1 MRNVTNVASTS
12 GSAIQES
19 RADESAQAPAAPA
32 ANRRAK
38 SKMPGPLRD
47 LTDKVTGRAQS
58 RQAARLSDEA
68 LQRDL
73 ENPDLSGRMTRAVQR
88 EAARRQAQAAAGTAA
103 QGVSETS
110 GRLPAQG
117 QRRTSSLPDPL
128 RQALDKVTAKKQAA
142 HAARLSDER
151 LRAYLDDS
159 IPSSGRATRALQR
172 EVAKRERARPQ
183 VQIDNTVAAAPDVA
197 AELPVNETT
206 EMTETSRTA
215 IGAAAGGAP
224 VGAAGA
230 IARAEAPPLP
240 EGTVFGADGKLNKLH
255 LQQMIAGLI
264 ASLPPVPDSVT
275 ARHPTAGRLH
285 TKLTEAL
292 KGIET
297 LATAD
302 TKLDSADLGLAVRD
316 RFAKASKTAKTLAGY
331 LDREHVSGSGE
342 RRDALSYYLIAG
354 FLTELK
360 RTHLSAA
367 AAEAV
372 DGYAKREA
380 KNLERVAPGL
390 GKGVSGPNVSTA
402 TGGGLKY
409 SAVVANG
416 SANVTAGRTLFAD
429 DDRDVDFWTSAG
441 IAFKGGAGDK
451 LKNWTAGLTGQLALS
466 GGGTYLEHDKLE
478 ELGKLIANYD
488 ANRSWITSAGPKTR
502 KLVHGWE
509 RFRADA
515 SRLVGRNYVQ
525 SPGTPYFAADKKL
538 EKGFN
543 GVKMGL
549 LATMLDE
556 HLGERGERQS
566 FKALAAKAYPAI
578 GETLRKEIADE
589 GVLPRATRDD
599 VPFSVAY
606 ADGPLPFRQGTIS
619 VQADLGNATAGGTS
633 IEAGGTF
640 SLIGRA
646 DLIQF
651 FTETANPPHQLL
663 EPSHHKDFKA
673 TLGLHR
679 QLDAL
684 CTGVVPPELHLYD
697 TVRRNFGGGG
707 PSAPFSDDD
716 RKIYGD
722 EAAIPAQ
729 FRDAISAPSAQRVER
744 AAAEAERLGALY
756 LNFVESGAQLLARP
770 DALLPKAA
778 RPQLNFER
786 AQAFRQLND
795 EIWNGQYPESKA
807 MANPRAFIAESHAAL
822 SLALGAVGMH
832 IGIQKERLAQRPGAG
847 SDDTISR
854 ADKTYA
860 KTRELFD
867 KIYLPMKKYDVQ
879 KNGPLKEEMVWQRSD
894 ALVKLQASGGAKLGT
909 LNSIAARWG
918 KSLSPISVS
927 NGAGNVTLSA
937 EVKYLYAD
945 RQINPSRTGKFWQ
958 VTLTAQGGAPLTG
971 LALQKAVSEVV
982 KKINTGLSAGEPK
995 LDGREVVRQIQ
1006 GLALDVSDGSSVV
1019 LKFRQA
1025 PGAKMAA
1032 THLQYMRVLRNTSSG
1047 LDASVSIPTHVG
1059 MFTPSITHTD
1069 STQGLEGEVM
1079 GTDLSYLI
1087 MQHPRLT
1094 TVLAHEDARSPEG
1107 LVKAFDANPGVR
1119 NGYFGH
1125 PTTIVDMVS
1134 RYAEFWQAKEAAA
1147 AGGPA
1152 LPEEAMNEFHRY
1164 HEHEPF
1170 ARAAELSRYVAHFA
1184 PGSASAAGA
1193 ALPRP
1198 LNEKV
1203 SLDGIDLVRAK
1214 DDLSKLATI
1223 DARVRYFAHEGRP
1236 LLDAFVAIVQNMR
1249 EINSAAMNHTETRDA
1264 GARAM
1269 LRNEHALRR
1278 QGRSAP
1284 MTERGGGS
1292 TVEARASVAAPAGT
1306 LPETPFVTPAGTP
1319 PETPFATPPES
1330 PRREV

>member
-1 MRNVTNVASTS
+1 MRNVSNVASTS
-12 GSAIQES
+12 PGEIQES
-19 RADESAQAPAAPA
+19 RADEPAQAPAAPVE
-32 ANRRAK
+32 NRRAK
-38 SKMPGPLRD
+38 SKMPALLRD

-58 RQAARLSDEA
+58 RRAD
-68 LQRDL
+68 
-73 ENPDLSGRMTRAVQR
+73 SGQP
-88 EAARRQAQAAAGTAA
+88 A
-103 QGVSETS
+103 QGVSEAA
-110 GRLPAQG
+110 GRGQVQG

-128 RQALDKVTAKKQAA
+128 RQALDKLTAKKQTA
-142 HAARLSDER
+142 HAASLSDER
-151 LRAYLDDS
+151 LRAYLDD
-159 IPSSGRATRALQR
+159 PVPLSGRSTRAFQR
-172 EVAKRERARPQ
+172 EVTKRERATAQ
-183 VQIDNTVAAAPDVA
+183 VQIGNTAATSPDVA
-197 AELPVNETT
+197 VELLAHETAEST
-206 EMTETSRTA
+206 RTA
-215 IGAAAGGAP
+215 IGTAGARAQ
-224 VGAAGA
+224 VGASSAIAGA
-230 IARAEAPPLP
+230 QAPPLP
-240 EGTVFGADGKLNKLH
+240 GGTVFGADGTLNKRH
-255 LQQMIAGLI
+255 LQQTVAALI
-264 ASLPPVPDSVT
+264 ASLPPVPDAVT

-285 TKLTEAL
+285 SKLIDVL

-297 LATAD
+297 VATAD
-302 TKLDSADLGLAVRD
+302 TALTPANLGLAIRD
-316 RFAKASKTAKTLAGY
+316 RFATASKTAKTLAGY

-372 DGYAKREA
+372 DAYAKREA
-380 KNLERVAPGL
+380 KNLERVAPGI

-409 SAVVANG
+409 SAGVANA

-429 DDRDVDFWTSAG
+429 DDRDIDFWTSAG
-441 IAFKGGAGDK
+441 IALKGGVGEK
-451 LKNWTAGLTGQLALS
+451 LKNWSAGLTGQLALS

-478 ELGKLIANYD
+478 DLGKLIANYD

-509 RFRADA
+509 RFRADM
-515 SRLVGRNYVQ
+515 SRLMGRNYVQ

-543 GVKMGL
+543 GVKMAL
-549 LATMLDE
+549 LANMIDD

-566 FKALAAKAYPAI
+566 FSALAAKAYPAI
-578 GETLRKEIADE
+578 GETLRNDIA
-589 GVLPRATRDD
+589 GGRPLARATRDD

-606 ADGPLPFRQGTIS
+606 ADGPLPYRQATVS
-619 VQADLGNATAGGTS
+619 VEADLGNATTGGTS

-651 FTETANPPHQLL
+651 FTETANAPHQLL

-673 TLGLHR
+673 TLELHR

-684 CTGVVPPELHLYD
+684 CTEMVPPALHLYD
-697 TVRRNFGGGG
+697 TVRRNLGGTG
-707 PSAPFSDDD
+707 AVTPFSDED

-729 FRDAISAPSAQRVER
+729 FRDAISMPGAGRLDQ
-744 AAAEAERLGALY
+744 AAAEAQRLGALY

-770 DALLPKAA
+770 DAFLPKAA
-778 RPQLNFER
+778 RPKLDLER
-786 AQAFRQLND
+786 AEAFARLND
-795 EIWNGQYPESKA
+795 ELWNGHYPESKA

-822 SLALGAVGMH
+822 SMALGAVGMH
-832 IGIQKERLAQRPGAG
+832 IAIQKERSTQRLGG
-847 SDDTISR
+847 SRDDAIR
-854 ADKTYA
+854 HADASYA

-918 KSLSPISVS
+918 KSLSPITVS

-971 LALQKAVSEVV
+971 LALQRAVSEVV
-982 KKINTGLSAGEPK
+982 KKINAGLSVGEST

-1006 GLALDVSDGSSVV
+1006 GLALDVSDGSSIV

-1025 PGAKMAA
+1025 PGAKLAA
-1032 THLQYMRVLRNTSSG
+1032 THLQYMRVLHNRSSG
-1047 LDASVSIPTHVG
+1047 LDASLSIPTHVG
-1059 MFTPSITHTD
+1059 MFAPSVTHTD
-1069 STQGLEGEVM
+1069 STQGLEGEVI
-1079 GTDLSYLI
+1079 GPDLSYLM

-1107 LVKAFDANPGVR
+1107 LMALFNANPGVR

-1125 PTTIVDMVS
+1125 PTTIVDTVS
-1134 RYAEFWQAKEAAA
+1134 RYAEFWQLKEAAQ
-1147 AGGPA
+1147 AGGPP
-1152 LPEEAMNEFHRY
+1152 LPDELINEFHRY
-1164 HEHEPF
+1164 YGREPF
-1170 ARAAELSRYVAHFA
+1170 ARAAELSRYVTHLA
-1184 PGSASAAGA
+1184 PGATAARSSSRDNGTA
-1193 ALPRP
+1193 GVEAGLPIP
-1198 LNEKV
+1198 LSEKV
-1203 SLDGIDLVRAK
+1203 GLEGIDLARAK
-1214 DDLSKLATI
+1214 ADLSQLTTI
-1223 DARVRYFAHEGRP
+1223 DARVRYFANEGRP
-1236 LLDAFVAIVQNMR
+1236 LLDAFAAIVQNTR
-1249 EINSAAMNHTETRDA
+1249 EINSAAMNHTEARDT
-1264 GARAM
+1264 GARTV
-1269 LRNEHALRR
+1269 LRNENALRR
-1278 QGRSAP
+1278 QNRGAPAQSGPTVSA
-1284 MTERGGGS
+1284 TES
-1292 TVEARASVAAPAGT
+1292 TQQRDVAAQASAATRRETPFVTPDGT
-1306 LPETPFVTPAGTP
+1306 PPETPFVTPAGTP
-1319 PETPFATPPES
+1319 PGS
-1330 PRREV
+1330 PAR